1 MTMQQ
6 DVLSV
11 VVNYVTDQQLGQPA
25 ESNVSMQFA
34 AADVKRFITPLT
46 MLLKHLVLTYVYK
59 HICLTILHFVRL
71 MSHFIAYVHTYIP
84 SSSLL
89 RDGESM
95 KNAIN
100 SHLTASFVTS
110 VYGKKYPVE

>member
-1 MTMQQ
+1 MSEC
-6 DVLSV
+6 VSV
-11 VVNYVTDQQLGQPA
+11 CVPVCA
-25 ESNVSMQFA
+25 F
-34 AADVKRFITPLT
+34 
-46 MLLKHLVLTYVYK
+46 VY
-59 HICLTILHFVRL
+59 ISLIQILHFVRL
-71 MSHFIAYVHTYIP
+71 MSHFIAYVYTYIP